1 MQFFLERNN
10 SYLNKYNQ
18 LTTIAWQANTD
29 VSLCTSV
36 AVVIKYIVKY
46 AVKPEIKLAS
56 YCEIATK
63 VIPFVNE
70 TRLYQLIVTKLMN
83 KLIRERD
90 YSA

>member
-1 MQFFLERNN
+1 MQFFLERND

-18 LTTIAWQANTD
+18 LTTIAWQANTN

-36 AVVIKYIVKY
+36 AAVIKYNVKY
-46 AVKPEIKLAS
+46 AVKLETKLAS
-56 YCEIATK
+56 YREMATR

-70 TRLYQLIVTKLMN
+70 TQLYQLIVTKLMN
-83 KLIRERD
+83 KLIGERD